1 MIPLMYLPIEEWI
14 NQVYAFIGQW
24 NLSVTAL
31 AAAAVIFS
39 LALLFAIREAASWFF
54 KVDHVRRDIKKL
66 YKIHLDL
73 ESEIRS
79 LHTLIEA
86 AQVNTKAKESFTPAM
101 SPPLAP
107 LNNNLATTTLAGTPV
122 PEKTDVSKPGG
133 FPIQH

>member
-1 MIPLMYLPIEEWI
+1 MIPFMYLPIEEWI
-14 NQVYAFIGQW
+14 NQVYAFIGHW

-31 AAAAVIFS
+31 AAAAVIFG
-39 LALLFAIREAASWFF
+39 LALLFAVREAASWFF

-66 YKIHLDL
+66 HKIHLDL
-73 ESEIRS
+73 ESEVRS

-86 AQVNTKAKESFTPAM
+86 AQANTRANSHMTPAM

-107 LNNNLATTTLAGTPV
+107 LATTTLAGAPA
-122 PEKTDVSKPGG
+122 PEKSESSKSGN